1 MTKDEIKAL
10 VRSVY
15 QARVHGDL
23 EGTLAGFADDAVFEF
38 NGRGTG
44 LPGMT
49 APVVGMAALRPVM
62 QGLIDN
68 FRFAEREEVS
78 FLVDGDEAVLYWRA
92 MVTAPNG
99 RSAKFDV
106 VDLMTFRDGKIK
118 TLHQHTD
125 TAAVVSVVAS

>member
-1 MTKDEIKAL
+1 MTKDQIKAI
-10 VRSVY
+10 VRSAY
-15 QARVHGDL
+15 QSRIRGDL

-49 APVVGMAALRPVM
+49 APVVGIAALRPVM
-62 QGLIDN
+62 QGLIAA
-68 FRFAEREEVS
+68 FRFTDWEEVS
-78 FLVDGDEAVLYWRA
+78 LIVDGDEAVLYWRA
-92 MVTAPNG
+92 TVTAPNG
-99 RSAKFDV
+99 RSARFDV

-125 TAAVVSVVAS
+125 TAAVVSVVAE